1 MTHTQALVWRYVQG
15 TGSAESSKPS
25 TIRLLDPSNDPRH
38 PLPFGVL
45 VPTSSEPAFL
55 VVMPTTGKITFWES
69 LSSAA
74 SVDLNRQKQQGIQG
88 SLNGMLSGETITK
101 VAEGEPH
108 GFILTLSSGR
118 IAHMTVSDLQGKP
131 LINMQFLQNNGAH
144 SGGLFGSLRSAFSGT
159 GWRRD
164 VAAVRAGISWQRG
177 RRCAVVATTKGSFQV
192 WDLNWN
198 GAHSLL
204 YEIDAKRD
212 LLKAITE
219 GGNLF
224 HDQNEH
230 LFELLDFTILSSRGT
245 GQEVAKSTGHGD
257 CKMLVL
263 TVLTGKDSSKYALL
277 GVNLTNASVDV
288 EVVHPISCY
297 TTSLAADPHF
307 RPQVL
312 VPDPS
317 HTAFVIFERSIVLV
331 SLVEIEDSPS
341 SQLQKEAHTLP
352 DPFQD
357 TIDFRKKKNYHVVG
371 CASEMQ
377 GRDHS
382 RSSCVVAVQ
391 GFGLIRVTSLPLEG
405 GQSAS
410 DRVRVTAKTKLEQ
423 AVFFGSLQQDL
434 LDFSGRTEITFGLE
448 EVEAAALEVSNSIM
462 RSESAYIPKIP
473 TVVEHQLQQRATA
486 LADLIKHLRLHCQPL
501 SRLVRWTL
509 LWNAEK
515 MAAARAVWRSYNAAI
530 KNKPEN
536 EYNILTELLDYL
548 HEDYKKENKVEE
560 FETDHVRQ
568 WFTHDIWRLEYI
580 VPWTYEIVEQLIA
593 ESIEG
598 NMKYD
603 NAARARSLSEAVDL
617 QLASL
622 ETAFQFREAN
632 AALYGLDRESMVD
645 GVLQDAYED
654 LPEIWTSGLS
664 IVDNVKKLTDVAREY
679 TVVHEDTA
687 DEEGQPSLSL
697 INKLAERNPRQVQV
711 CCQVYTERSRW
722 LLSQTDP
729 KLKASG
735 DDLRRAYLALRKV
748 LFAQL
753 SDLGQGEAGIA
764 LAEKYQDMEALADI
778 IDIEMDEALR
788 GPQELDSDGVITTPE
803 ARLLDGLVD
812 SYFVQY
818 GAAWA
823 DAYFTKHIQHG
834 KIVDVLS
841 TSANHQPKLT
851 YFLQHHPEYIKLSWI
866 NEVTAEQNYA
876 MAADNLGTASTL
888 ETNLWSKKIEL
899 SLWKLA
905 TMAAQAQKQVTDDNA
920 KAAIKTVDNAMA
932 TVAVQESLYK
942 YIRPTIKAAVD
953 NTAAVQLAM
962 QKCGRKATSGKSAL
976 DEAMEQNI
984 SRLVTRES
992 LDVEDLIDTL
1002 TLMGNDRRGSK
1013 ADSEFLDTR
1022 FFSALKLLKLS
1033 DIEDEGKQLFEQI
1046 IWRRCM
1052 IQDDWESINRTEL
1065 KDDTRVEME
1074 TGATALFKTLREGYR
1089 TGTSPPPTPIK
1100 PHQADPTI

>member
-1 MTHTQALVWRYVQG
+1 MTHTQALVWHYVQG
-15 TGSAESSKPS
+15 TTSADFSKPS
-25 TIRLLDPSNDPRH
+25 TIRILDPSNNPRH
-38 PLPFGVL
+38 PLPLGVL

-55 VVMPTTGKITFWES
+55 VVMPTTGKITYWES

-88 SLNGMLSGETITK
+88 LLTGMLPGETITK
-101 VAEGEPH
+101 VTEGEPH
-108 GFILTLSSGR
+108 GFVLTLSSGR
-118 IAHMTVSDLQGKP
+118 IAHMTVSDPQGKP
-131 LINMQFLQNNGAH
+131 SINVQFLRNNGAH

-164 VAAVRAGISWQRG
+164 VAAVRAGTSWQRG
-177 RRCAVVATTKGSFQV
+177 QRCVVVATTRGSFQV
-192 WDLNWN
+192 WELNWN

-204 YEIDAKRD
+204 HEIDAKQE

-219 GGNLF
+219 GGSVF

-230 LFELLDFTILSSRGT
+230 LFEILDFTVMPSGGT
-245 GQEVAKSTGHGD
+245 GKEVAKSTGRGD
-257 CKMLVL
+257 CKVLVL
-263 TVLTGKDSSKYALL
+263 TVLSGSDSSRYALL
-277 GVNLTNASVDV
+277 GVNLTNGSVDV

-297 TTSLAADPHF
+297 TTSLSAEPTF

-312 VPDPS
+312 VPEPS
-317 HTAFVIFERSIVLV
+317 HTAFIIFEKSIVLV
-331 SLVEIEDSPS
+331 SLVEIKDSPS

-357 TIDFRKKKNYHVVG
+357 TIDFRKKKSYYVVG
-371 CASEMQ
+371 CAAEAQ
-377 GRDHS
+377 ERDHS
-382 RSSCVVAVQ
+382 RSSCVVAVH
-391 GFGLIRVTSLPLEG
+391 GFGLIRVSSLPLEK

-434 LDFSGRTEITFGLE
+434 LDFSGRPEIAFGPE

-473 TVVEHQLQQRATA
+473 PVVEHQLQQRATA
-486 LADLIKHLRLHCQPL
+486 LADLIKHLRLHYRPL
-501 SRLVRWTL
+501 SRLVRWKL

-515 MAAARAVWRSYNAAI
+515 MAAARAVWRSYNTAV

-560 FETDHVRQ
+560 FETDQVRQ

-580 VPWTYEIVEQLIA
+580 VPWTYEIIEQLIA

-632 AALYGLDRESMVD
+632 AALYGLDRETMVD

-664 IVDNVKKLTDVAREY
+664 IVENVKKLTDVAREY
-679 TVVHEDTA
+679 AVVHEDTA
-687 DEEGQPSLSL
+687 DDEGQPPLAL

-711 CCQVYTERSRW
+711 CCQVYIERSRW

-729 KLKASG
+729 KLRASG
-735 DDLRRAYLALRKV
+735 DDLQRAYLALRKA

-764 LAEKYQDMEALADI
+764 LAEKYHDMEALVDI
-778 IDIEMDEALR
+778 IDIEMDEALK
-788 GPQELDSDGVITTPE
+788 GPQELDSEGVITSPE
-803 ARLLDGLVD
+803 VRLLDGLVD
-812 SYFVQY
+812 SYFVKY

-834 KIVDVLS
+834 KIVDVLD
-841 TSANHQPKLT
+841 TGANHQPKLT
-851 YFLQHHPEYIKLSWI
+851 YFLRQHPEYIRLSWI

-876 MAADNLGTASTL
+876 KAADNLWTASTR

-899 SLWKLA
+899 SLGKLA
-905 TMAAQAQKQVTDDNA
+905 TMAAQAKKQVGDDDAKIAIQRTDH
-920 KAAIKTVDNAMA
+920 AMA

-942 YIRPTIKAAVD
+942 YIRPTIMTAVD

-962 QKCGRKATSGKSAL
+962 QKCGRKVTNGKSAL

-984 SRLVTRES
+984 SRLVAREA

-1013 ADSEFLDTR
+1013 ADAEFLDTR
-1022 FFSALKLLKLS
+1022 FFSALRLLMLS
-1033 DIEDEGKQLFEQI
+1033 GIEDEGRQLFEQI

-1065 KDDTRVEME
+1065 KDDTQVEVE

-1089 TGTSPPPTPIK
+1089 TGK
-1100 PHQADPTI
+1100 P